1 MSFELTADVAIV
13 GYGPTGQSLSL
24 LLGRWGTASS
34 SLTAG
39 PIYIRFRALFTL
51 TMKSRAFFRPLA

>member
-13 GYGPTGQSLSL
+13 GYGPTGQSLAL
-24 LLGRWGTASS
+24 LLGRLGHKSS
-34 SLTAG
+34 SSSAG
-39 PIYIRFRALFTL
+39 PISIRFRALFTS